1 MNLIDNIY
9 VYPWTS
15 YEANNCNTVFID
27 GAVPTLI
34 DPGHKNFLGN
44 VVNGMTRDGKNIESV
59 KLVTAT
65 HSHPDHIESMDAFD
79 ERTMRAIG
87 VTEFDYLNNNGR
99 ELYLMTGCEMP
110 KKPFSFYIN
119 EGMLDVGDV
128 RFQVLLTPG
137 HSPGSLCL
145 YWEEK
150 KVLIS
155 GDTLFYMGVGRT
167 DLPGGN
173 ADALAASI
181 RRLASLD
188 IEYLVPG
195 HGEVVKG
202 KEMIE
207 KNFKL
212 IISEFF

>member
-1 MNLIDNIY
+1 MKLLDNIY

-27 GAVPTLI
+27 GTVPTLI

-44 VVNGMTRDGKNIESV
+44 VINNMLRDGKNIESV
-59 KLVTAT
+59 KLVIAT

-79 ERTMRAIG
+79 KQTMRAIG
-87 VTEFDYLNNNGR
+87 KTEFDYLNNNGR

-110 KKPFSFYIN
+110 KKPFSFYLN
-119 EGMLDVGDV
+119 EGVLDIGDV

-173 ADALAASI
+173 SDALAASI
-181 RRLASLD
+181 RKLASLD

-195 HGEVVKG
+195 HGEVIKG

-212 IISEFF
+212 IIGEFF

>member
-59 KLVTAT
+59 KLVIAT
-65 HSHPDHIESMDAFD
+65 HGHPDHIESMDAFD
-79 ERTMRAIG
+79 EQTMRAIG
-87 VTEFDYLNNNGR
+87 ATEFDYLNNNGR

-173 ADALAASI
+173 AEALAASI